1 MPRIT
6 LQAEDLRVTVET
18 AADPSEPKAA
28 ESPVGSDGSFDLVS
42 SSSLPL
48 PPSGLP
54 ERPLSESTSEP
65 LPGPTRVQRAP
76 RVSRETPSSSA
87 TRYSDRRFL
96 PVEPPFLLSSSSV
109 PEYPLLGSSAPGPS
123 SQTQVPQI
131 VLDLARHIRACNL
144 SAEDRISRAWQA
156 GVQAGDKIRGV
167 RDFVD
172 SQPRLSVPNRVYCI
186 LQTSAGVA
194 PQVHHSFAAYKAVP
208 GVLQG
213 PKSVSHAFPSE
224 AEARAYFAGAGIAFP
239 A

>member
-6 LQAEDLRVTVET
+6 LQAEGFRVTVET

-42 SSSLPL
+42 TSSLPL
-48 PPSGLP
+48 PPSISP
-54 ERPLSESTSEP
+54 EGPSPESTSDP
-65 LPGPTRVQRAP
+65 LPGPSRVQRAP

-96 PVEPPFLLSSSSV
+96 PVEPPFLSSSSV
-109 PEYPLLGSSAPGPS
+109 PEYPLLGSSAPGLP

-144 SAEDRISRAWQA
+144 TAEERISRAWQA
-156 GVQAGDKIRGV
+156 GVQAGDKVRGV